1 MTNLTLIIG
10 NKNYSSWSLR
20 PWLLMKQGGIPFEEI
35 RISLY
40 TPTSKAEILRYSPS
54 GQVPTLQ
61 DGDLLIWDSLAI
73 AEYVIAEYAPQLL
86 PEDRQKKAIAR
97 SVSAEMHSGFLP
109 LRQMMPMD
117 CRSRYTL
124 PTIPPELQ
132 ANIDRI
138 LNLWRTC
145 RQTYGQKGPFLFGD
159 FSLADAMYAPVVSRF
174 ATYGVALDPLCQAY
188 ADTLWQLPAMQ
199 EWLDAAQQE
208 SEVINW
214 G

>member
-35 RISLY
+35 RIALY

-54 GQVPTLQ
+54 GQVPTLK
-61 DGDLLIWDSLAI
+61 DGDLVIWDSLAI

-86 PEDRQKKAIAR
+86 PEDRQKRAIAR
-97 SVSAEMHSGFLP
+97 SISAEMHSGFLP
-109 LRQMMPMD
+109 LRQMMSMD

-145 RQTYGQKGPFLFGD
+145 RQTYAEKGPFLFGD

-174 ATYGVALDPLCQAY
+174 VTYGVTLDPLCQDY

-208 SEVINW
+208 SEVIDW
-214 G
+214 H